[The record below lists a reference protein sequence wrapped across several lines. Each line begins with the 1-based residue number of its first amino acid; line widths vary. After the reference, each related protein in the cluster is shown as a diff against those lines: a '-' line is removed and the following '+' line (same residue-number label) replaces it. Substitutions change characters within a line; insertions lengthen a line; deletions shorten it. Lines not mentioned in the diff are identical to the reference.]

1 VWYTVFLMAAKNPT
15 EKRKA
20 SLDIILSTVER
31 GFAAVAEDIADIK
44 SRMATKDDLAV
55 VNKTLDEH
63 TKTLSDHS
71 RDLATI
77 KHDVAINLDKRLQL
91 EVRVDKLEK
100 KVLGAPR

>member
-1 VWYTVFLMAAKNPT
+1 MAAKNPT
-15 EKRKA
+15 KKRKA

-44 SRMATKDDLAV
+44 SRMATKDDLAA

-63 TKTLSDHS
+63 TKTLAEHTRILGDHT
-71 RDLATI
+71 RDLNII
-77 KHDVAINLDKRLQL
+77 KRDVETNLDKRLQL

-100 KVLGAPR
+100 KVFGAPR